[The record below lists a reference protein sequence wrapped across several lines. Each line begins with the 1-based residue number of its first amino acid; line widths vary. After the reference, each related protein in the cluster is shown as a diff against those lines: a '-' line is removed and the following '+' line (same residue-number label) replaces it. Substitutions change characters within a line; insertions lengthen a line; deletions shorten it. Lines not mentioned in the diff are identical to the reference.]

1 MISPSGKLPFGN
13 NFDIAMVGGFVCPSV
28 DGGESEKYTQTY
40 IENKKKKQFT
50 KIGKH
55 KASKNLRSLLK

>member
-28 DGGESEKYTQTY
+28 DGGKS
-40 IENKKKKQFT
+40 KK
-50 KIGKH
+50 
-55 KASKNLRSLLK
+55 